1 MNKLTIA
8 FLFALVSLSGC
19 QKYIAIPNSSSDRL
33 WMITQDMT
41 EVFRCWDL
49 KNQTGKLIAIC
60 RRAEHVGK
68 TETTKLTELADATA
82 PPPHSDS
89 TEMCLASPP
98 PGNVAHR

>member
-1 MNKLTIA
+1 MKRALVA
-8 FLFALVSLSGC
+8 FTLCLVSLSGC

-68 TETTKLTELADATA
+68 TESTKLTELADATA

-89 TEMCLASPP
+89 TEMCVAHPP
-98 PGNVAHR
+98 PGNLAHR